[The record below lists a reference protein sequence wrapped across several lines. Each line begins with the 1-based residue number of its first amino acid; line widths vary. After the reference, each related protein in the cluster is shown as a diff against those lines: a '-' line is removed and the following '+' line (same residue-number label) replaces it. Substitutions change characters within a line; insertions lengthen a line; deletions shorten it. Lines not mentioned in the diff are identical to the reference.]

1 MVTFTAERF
10 SPKRL
15 SPRRI
20 KAKIEPQLHWKVPME
35 KGVYK
40 VRFDVSFAFI
50 HSVNVLPRL
59 LGC

>member
-15 SPRRI
+15 SPRHI

-40 VRFDVSFAFI
+40 VSFDVCLTFTRSM
-50 HSVNVLPRL
+50 SS
-59 LGC
+59 